1 MVSFCPFKV
10 QGTKGQTSVHTL
22 VRFFVCGMIGRF
34 RDKEIIMK
42 KCLFALLLISTS
54 LGQDIL
60 ITQAGTK
67 YDGKML
73 EVRHDKIEFQA
84 EGMISAQTIPMKT
97 IESLVLSDGTEVVI
111 NGYLV
116 KSDLIKEPESALVK
130 SDNFEDELSLNLSN
144 VGGIL
149 IGVSGIL
156 MYSNNQRTLKENP
169 SPKEQTD
176 FYDKTKS
183 NLDLSYIL
191 LTLGGALIAIDN
203 LL

>member
-1 MVSFCPFKV
+1 
-10 QGTKGQTSVHTL
+10 
-22 VRFFVCGMIGRF
+22 
-34 RDKEIIMK
+34 MK
-42 KCLFALLLISTS
+42 KCLFALILISTS
-54 LGQDIL
+54 LGKDIL

-84 EGMISAQTIPMKT
+84 EGMISAQTISIKT

-116 KSDLIKEPESALVK
+116 QSDLIKESESDLIKK

-144 VGGIL
+144 IGGSL

-156 MYSNNQRTLKENP
+156 MYSINQNTLKENL
-169 SPKEQTD
+169 SSKDIE
-176 FYDKTKS
+176 KSKS
-183 NLDLSYIL
+183 NLNLAYIL
-191 LTLGGALIAIDN
+191 LTLGGALIALDK
-203 LL
+203 